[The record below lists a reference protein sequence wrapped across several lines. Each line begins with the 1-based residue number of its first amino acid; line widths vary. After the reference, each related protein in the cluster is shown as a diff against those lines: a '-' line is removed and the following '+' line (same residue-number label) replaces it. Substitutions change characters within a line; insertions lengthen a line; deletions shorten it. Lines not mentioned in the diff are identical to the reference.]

1 MEVKSDQQKL
11 IQACLEE
18 EPFAWQHFVDR
29 FLPVVVKTIEQI
41 EAQASRNWQPTDR
54 QRLAIG
60 VFDRLKRNQFQL
72 LRERDA
78 QLDFETWL
86 VVATRRICLTNV
98 DAGENPS

>member
-18 EPFAWQHFVDR
+18 QPFAWQHFVDR

-41 EAQASRNWQPTDR
+41 EVQASRNWQPTDR
-54 QRLAIG
+54 QRLASS
-60 VFDRLKRNQFQL
+60 VFDHLKRDQFQL
-72 LRERDA
+72 LRERND

-86 VVATRRICLTNV
+86 VVATRRMSLNSSQSSKNE
-98 DAGENPS
+98 D

>member
-1 MEVKSDQQKL
+1 MEVKTDQQKL

-18 EPFAWQHFVDR
+18 QPFAWQQFVDR

-60 VFDRLKRNQFQL
+60 VFDHLKRDQFQL

-86 VVATRRICLTNV
+86 VVATRRICLTHV
-98 DAGENPS
+98 DAGENQS